1 MIYVLGPK
9 DKRMN
14 ILTINTTTS
23 SKTWSRGLS
32 PMLLGPVEVQH
43 SSGTVIVSQN
53 VENAWQFSKVYK
65 QHTDKFGPTSEYYK
79 WAEAGFADSFA
90 HRYPMGK
97 GAIPE
102 YSIWNGEKL
111 DYIEARKKIY
121 VPVYKDAVWK
131 SPAFDLLE
139 TEYHKNGREIAL
151 WDFDGYDYIKLGM
164 TLEQVLNDPTRK
176 MGHAFVLAMMLEGK
190 I

>member
-9 DKRMN
+9 DKKKDC
-14 ILTINTTTS
+14 LTINTTTS
-23 SKTWSRGLS
+23 SKTWSRNLS
-32 PMLLGPVEVQH
+32 PMLLGPVEVRP
-43 SSGTVIVSQN
+43 GLISQN

-65 QHTDKFGPTSEYYK
+65 QHTDKYGPTPEYWK
-79 WAEAGFADSFA
+79 WAMAGFADTYA

-102 YSIWNGEKL
+102 YSVWNHEKL

-121 VPVYKDAVWK
+121 VPIYSKAVK
-131 SPAFDLLE
+131 SSGWFQKLQE
-139 TEYHKNGREIAL
+139 EYRENGNEIAL
-151 WDFDGYDYIKLGM
+151 WDFDGYDYVKLGM

-176 MGHAFVLAMMLEGK
+176 MGHAFVLAMMLEGR